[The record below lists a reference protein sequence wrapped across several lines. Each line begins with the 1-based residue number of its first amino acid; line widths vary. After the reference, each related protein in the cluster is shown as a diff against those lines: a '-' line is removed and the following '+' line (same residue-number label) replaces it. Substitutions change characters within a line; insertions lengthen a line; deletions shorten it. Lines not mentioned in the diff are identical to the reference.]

1 MDTIVFYDA
10 IPYGTGISQNR
21 QMTICFP
28 LAPEATG
35 VSSRFT
41 SRGLSPNFGDGPYF
55 SATAQGRPIGVY
67 ISPSVMD
74 FDGYH
79 IVRTSPTSAIRYER
93 NGDWRRYE
101 WIVSKNSNGD
111 YNIRCT
117 QETYY
122 ASTGNTGWWEHTY
135 RNVIATGWYPIRTVG
150 WEEATFNFLQNEYQT
165 FQAVTLLGIYLAPYA
180 TLWSSAY
187 VDAVDKIPKISINA
201 IEGVFD
207 LIGFLRGLYATLI
220 NPIGALRE
228 LSYTVR
234 DWGNDWL
241 SYRYIYTTT
250 KLDISEIK
258 SGMRAI
264 SEINNLVKEEYSVTG
279 RAKDG
284 LISVGVTATF
294 KLCDLIP
301 SSYEELFRQYGL
313 TPSTSDLWDIIPL
326 SFIVDWFAQ
335 LSDILENFGKFSNTL
350 RFRPT
355 QIWFTAVTEY
365 QGQTT
370 FFRVPGTRLSIP
382 PKYEY
387 RETSDKTL
395 AMRIT
400 DYIAIFKPKEV

>member
-10 IPYGTGISQNR
+10 IPYGTGISQSR

-74 FDGYH
+74 FDGFH
-79 IVRTSPTSAIRYER
+79 IVRTSPTTAYWV
-93 NGDWRRYE
+93 NQYGDRRDYE

-111 YNIRCT
+111 YDIRYT
-117 QETYY
+117 QKTYQ
-122 ASTGNTGWWEHTY
+122 ASDGSIGWWENTY
-135 RNVIATGWYPIRTVG
+135 HDVLATGWYPIRTVG
-150 WEEATFNFLQNEYQT
+150 WEEATFNYLQNEYQT

-187 VDAVDKIPKISINA
+187 VDAVDKIPKISVNA

-207 LIGFLRGLYATLI
+207 LIGFLRGLYATLLD
-220 NPIGALRE
+220 PISALRE
-228 LSYTVR
+228 LAHNAR

-241 SYRYIYTTT
+241 SYRYVYTTT

-264 SEINNLVKEEYSVTG
+264 SEINNLIKEEYSVTG

-313 TPSTSDLWDIIPL
+313 TPSAYDLWDIIPF

-335 LSDILENFGKFSNTL
+335 LGDILENFGKFSNTL

-355 QIWFTAVTEY
+355 RIWFTAVTEY
-365 QGQTT
+365 QGQTV

-382 PKYEY
+382 PKYEF

-400 DYIAIFKPKEV
+400 DFIAIFKP

>member
-1 MDTIVFYDA
+1 MNTRVYYDA
-10 IPYGTGISQNR
+10 VPYGTGISQNR
-21 QMTICFP
+21 QMTMCFP
-28 LAPEATG
+28 LSPEATG

-55 SATAQGRPIGVY
+55 CSTAMGKPMGVY

-79 IVRTSPTSAIRYER
+79 LVRTGPYEIVRTDRYGEKR
-93 NGDWRRYE
+93 VYK
-101 WIVSKNSNGD
+101 WIVNKNSNGD
-111 YNIRCT
+111 YDITEIQDDYNSSGGPYRW
-117 QETYY
+117 
-122 ASTGNTGWWEHTY
+122 SHTY
-135 RNVIATGWYPIRTVG
+135 KNVISTGWYPIRTVG
-150 WEEATFNFLQNEYQT
+150 WEEATFNYLQNEYQT
-165 FQAVTLLGIYLAPYA
+165 FQAVTLLEIYLAPYA

-207 LIGFLRGLYATLI
+207 LIGFLRGLYATLTD
-220 NPIGALRE
+220 PIGALRE
-228 LSYTVR
+228 LSHNAR

-241 SYRYIYTTT
+241 SYRYVYTTT

-264 SEINNLVKEEYSVTG
+264 SEINNLIKEEYSVTG

-294 KLCDLIP
+294 KMCDIIP

-313 TPSTSDLWDIIPL
+313 TPSAYDLWDIIPF

-335 LSDILENFGKFSNTL
+335 LGDILENFGKFSNSL

-355 QIWFTAVTEY
+355 RIWFTAVTEY

-382 PKYEY
+382 PKYEF

-400 DYIAIFKPKEV
+400 DFIAIFKP

>member
-1 MDTIVFYDA
+1 MNTYVYYNALPFGLIVDQ
-10 IPYGTGISQNR
+10 SK
-21 QMTICFP
+21 QMTVCFP

-35 VSSRFT
+35 VSSKFT
-41 SRGLSPNFGDGPYF
+41 SRGQSPNYGDGPYF
-55 SATAQGRPIGVY
+55 CSQAAGRPVGVY
-67 ISPSVMD
+67 MSASPMTI
-74 FDGYH
+74 DGIYCA
-79 IVRTSPTSAIRYER
+79 RTGPQTAIKKAGNQTTY
-93 NGDWRRYE
+93 YE
-101 WIVSKNSNGD
+101 WIVNKNSNGD
-111 YNIRCT
+111 YDVTEIQDSYWSGAGPYRWS
-117 QETYY
+117 Q
-122 ASTGNTGWWEHTY
+122 TY
-135 RNVIATGWYPIRTVG
+135 RNVISSGWAYVRVVG
-150 WEEATFNFLQNEYQT
+150 WEAGEFNFLQNEYEV
-165 FQAVTLLGIYLAPYA
+165 FQAAATLEIYLAPYA

-187 VDAVDKIPKISINA
+187 VDAVDKIPHICFNA

-207 LIGFLRGLYATLI
+207 LIGFLRGLYTTLR
-220 NPIGALRE
+220 NPIRALRE
-228 LSYTVR
+228 LSYEVR

-264 SEINNLVKEEYSVTG
+264 SEINNLTKEEYSVTG

-294 KLCDLIP
+294 KMSSLIP
-301 SSYEELFRQYGL
+301 SSYEELLRQYGL
-313 TPSTSDLWDIIPL
+313 APSAADLWDIIPF

-335 LSDILENFGKFSNTL
+335 LGDILENFGKFSNTL
-350 RFRPT
+350 RYRPT

-365 QGQTT
+365 QGQKT

-382 PKYEY
+382 PKYEF

-400 DYIAIFKPKEV
+400 DFIAIFKPKEV